1 MRAHQ
6 GLDALPG
13 RPASGRSQW
22 RGTGGVAQAGPRP
35 AESRPSEG
43 NLNARSPGRNQR
55 LNPVP
60 QPGGVP
66 GASAT
71 RNERFWDLDRSL

>member
-43 NLNARSPGRNQR
+43 KLECPISG
-55 LNPVP
+55 
-60 QPGGVP
+60 
-66 GASAT
+66 S
-71 RNERFWDLDRSL
+71 